1 MKTQVWAHRG
11 ASAYA
16 PENTLEAFKLAA
28 GQGADGVE
36 LDVQLSRD
44 NELVVAHDETID
56 RVSNGSGYIKD
67 HTLRELKKLRF
78 NRLFPE
84 YRDAAI
90 PTLREVYELLKPTGL
105 VINVELKT
113 GIVPYE
119 GIGNRVIYSSFHHPS
134 LVKLKMLDA
143 SVKTGL
149 LYSDGWIDAASYGRY
164 TARVDALH
172 PALYHMQ
179 DKELIPSAR
188 SLGLALHVW
197 TVDDEEYMEALV
209 RQGGE
214 ASITNK
220 PDVCRNVADQLNPF
234 G

>member
-1 MKTQVWAHRG
+1 M
-11 ASAYA
+11 
-16 PENTLEAFKLAA
+16 
-28 GQGADGVE
+28 
-36 LDVQLSRD
+36 
-44 NELVVAHDETID
+44 
-56 RVSNGSGYIKD
+56 
-67 HTLRELKKLRF
+67 
-78 NRLFPE
+78 
-84 YRDAAI
+84 
-90 PTLREVYELLKPTGL
+90 
-105 VINVELKT
+105 
-113 GIVPYE
+113 IVPYE
-119 GIGNRVIYSSFHHPS
+119 GIEERALCLASEMGMGNRVIYSSFHHPS

-209 RQGGE
+209 RQGGL
-214 ASITNK
+214 AMRCTGYIRSCPGK
-220 PDVCRNVADQLNPF
+220 D
-234 G
+234 